1 MVYFYFVFRKDL
13 KVKTGKIEVTEADLD
28 PSKAIHDK
36 KGFVISTAI
45 FLLAVALLVTHA
57 QTKLTVAFIGVLRCV

>member
-1 MVYFYFVFRKDL
+1 MKNR
-13 KVKTGKIEVTEADLD
+13 KIEVTEADLD

-45 FLLAVALLVTHA
+45 FLLAVAL
-57 QTKLTVAFIGVLRCV
+57 